1 MSCSHYE
8 ERVEKVELPQLKVN
22 GVAIGEDLLARELQ
36 YHPADSYALALE
48 AACRAL
54 IVRQLLLQR
63 ADALGIEARC
73 EDGETPEEAR
83 IRQLLEE
90 EVQVPE
96 ADEDACRTWY
106 AANPGRLLGPWRL
119 QLRHVLLACAPD
131 DLEGRET
138 ARKQAAELL
147 DELRGHPER
156 FVDLARRFSACPS
169 KESGGDLGWIEPGRP
184 SPNSRSACCAARPG
198 CSSIRWKAAMACMWW
213 NCWRAKAASRSTSTR
228 PAHRSPRTCK
238 RRCCSGPWGSTSACW
253 RETPVS
259 RASPSRARMGAGAIA
274 FGADVSLS
282 LPHIN
287 RSTQDM
293 TDWIDG
299 QGRQIDYLR
308 LSVTDR
314 CDFRCVYCMAEDM
327 RFLPRQQV
335 LTLEEIE
342 RVARLFVAGGVRKLR
357 LTGGEPLVRPGI
369 VGLCERLAAL
379 PGLRELCMTSNG
391 SQLVR
396 YARPLYDAGLS
407 RLNISLDTLDPL
419 RFRAITRNG
428 ELDKVLAGID
438 AAQAAG
444 FRRIKLNAVVM
455 KGRNADEVPAL
466 VDFAIARGLDISFI
480 EEMPLGQV
488 GRERGESFCSSDE
501 VRALIAQ
508 RHALLDSAEQ
518 SGGPARYVRL
528 VEHPQTR
535 IGFISPHSH
544 NFCATCN
551 RLRLTVEGRLLLC
564 LGHEHSLDLRAL
576 LRRHPLHDGPLLEA
590 IGEALQ
596 RKPARHEFS
605 AAGEVQ
611 VLRFMNMS
619 GG

>member
-1 MSCSHYE
+1 C
-8 ERVEKVELPQLKVN
+8 
-22 GVAIGEDLLARELQ
+22 
-36 YHPADSYALALE
+36 
-48 AACRAL
+48 
-54 IVRQLLLQR
+54 
-63 ADALGIEARC
+63 
-73 EDGETPEEAR
+73 
-83 IRQLLEE
+83 
-90 EVQVPE
+90 
-96 ADEDACRTWY
+96 
-106 AANPGRLLGPWRL
+106 
-119 QLRHVLLACAPD
+119 
-131 DLEGRET
+131 
-138 ARKQAAELL
+138 
-147 DELRGHPER
+147 
-156 FVDLARRFSACPS
+156 
-169 KESGGDLGWIEPGRP
+169 
-184 SPNSRSACCAARPG
+184 
-198 CSSIRWKAAMACMWW
+198 
-213 NCWRAKAASRSTSTR
+213 
-228 PAHRSPRTCK
+228 
-238 RRCCSGPWGSTSACW
+238 
-253 RETPVS
+253 
-259 RASPSRARMGAGAIA
+259 
-274 FGADVSLS
+274 
-282 LPHIN
+282 
-287 RSTQDM
+287 
-293 TDWIDG
+293 
-299 QGRQIDYLR
+299 
-308 LSVTDR
+308 
-314 CDFRCVYCMAEDM
+314 
-327 RFLPRQQV
+327 
-335 LTLEEIE
+335 
-342 RVARLFVAGGVRKLR
+342 
-357 LTGGEPLVRPGI
+357 EPLVRPGI